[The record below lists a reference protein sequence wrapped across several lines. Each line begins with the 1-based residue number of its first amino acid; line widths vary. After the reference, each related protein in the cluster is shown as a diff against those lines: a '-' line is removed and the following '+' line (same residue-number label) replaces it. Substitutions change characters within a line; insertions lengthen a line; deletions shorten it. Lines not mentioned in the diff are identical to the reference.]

1 VTKQARYYLGR
12 VLKRGEL
19 TAEKIALAVREPVTV
34 EYRGTRYSFIDY
46 EVVGAAGLSG
56 GFYAK
61 LVKYKQ
67 QGAVTVVH
75 EELHASQSAEV
86 QNLIDAASQFVYVPQ
101 FSGIAYRHIWN
112 SLPSDQFERVFKEL
126 IETKFQKFF
135 TGCDI
140 EPITDFRTFVTRL
153 SKLDSIRELQAT
165 VMPPNPLFGPCWSS
179 LAEYLRKR
187 GLEEA
192 KIEEHAHNGINT
204 KLQQIAGA
212 VLTDVE
218 PTSWPE
224 LMEPLLDGVGD
235 AAVLMAADGY
245 GHGRVKGTEEG
256 KDVIVRT
263 SDNQKSFMF
272 DADPNPGRL
281 FEYAFD
287 QLQRVSREQ
296 GLEHP

>member
-1 VTKQARYYLGR
+1 VSKQARYYLGR

-19 TAEKIALAVREPVTV
+19 TADKMAQAVREPMTI
-34 EYRGTRYSFIDY
+34 EYRGTKYSFIDY
-46 EVVGAAGLSG
+46 EVVGSAGSVG

-86 QNLIDAASQFVYVPQ
+86 QNLVDAASPFVYAPQ

-112 SLPSDQFERVFKEL
+112 ALPSDQFERVFKEL

-135 TGCDI
+135 TGCDV

-153 SKLDSIRELQAT
+153 SRLDSIEKLQAT

-179 LAEYLRKR
+179 LADYLRKR

-192 KIEEHAHNGINT
+192 KFEEHARNGIKT
-204 KLQQIAGA
+204 KLQEIAGA
-212 VLTDVE
+212 VLTDAA
-218 PTSWPE
+218 PASWPE

-235 AAVLMAADGY
+235 AAILMAADGY
-245 GHGRVKGTEEG
+245 GRGRVEGTEEG

-272 DADPNPGRL
+272 DADPDPGRL

-287 QLQRVSREQ
+287 QLAGVSREQ